1 MKTLFLIVLLAV
13 LLPSVLAADL
23 RVDDIRGFVGNE
35 RASDVD
41 EDGGDFDV
49 HRGDIID
56 LVVSL
61 ENNGNETIQAKLKG
75 TIENIN
81 RGDDITKEQDF
92 YDIAKDDTR
101 SKTLSFSI
109 PSDARNDIYDMDLKI
124 FFRRSNGTE
133 GTVDEVQYNVVVS
146 VSQGQDEIT
155 SKDIDGIILNLTSSC
170 NSIAATTNTCFG
182 YIEKSNTCS
191 NELSTVKEERGA
203 FQQKSNDCESSLG
216 SVRSEKAEVE
226 QQKASIES
234 QMNSMITQMQCSN
247 QTAFAISS
255 VRNENDSKFNQTLLM
270 IGGAAV
276 AYWYYNDRKKR
287 KASVLSS
294 YQSDY
299 YEKA

>member
-1 MKTLFLIVLLAV
+1 MKKLILAILLLLAI
-13 LLPSVLAADL
+13 PSVFANLK
-23 RVDDIRGFVGNE
+23 VDEIRGFVGNE

-49 HRGDIID
+49 RQGDIID

-61 ENNGNETIQAKLKG
+61 ENTGNETIQAKLKG

-92 YDIAKDDTR
+92 YDITKDDTR

-109 PSDARNDIYDMDLKI
+109 PSDARNDIYDMNLEI
-124 FFRRSNGTE
+124 FFRRINGTE
-133 GTVDEVQYNVVVS
+133 GDVDEVQYDVVVS
-146 VSQGQDEIT
+146 VS
-155 SKDIDGIILNLTSSC
+155 KDKTIAANIDVNGLIFNLTSSC
-170 NSIAATTNTCFG
+170 SSIAATTNTCFG

-191 NELSTVKEERGA
+191 GELSTTKEERGA
-203 FQQKSNDCESSLG
+203 FKQKSDDCESSLS
-216 SVRSEKAEVE
+216 SVRSEKGEVE
-226 QQKASIES
+226 RQKASIES
-234 QMNSMITQMQCSN
+234 QMNSMITQVQCSN

-255 VRNENDSKFNQTLLM
+255 VRNDNDSKFNQTLLM